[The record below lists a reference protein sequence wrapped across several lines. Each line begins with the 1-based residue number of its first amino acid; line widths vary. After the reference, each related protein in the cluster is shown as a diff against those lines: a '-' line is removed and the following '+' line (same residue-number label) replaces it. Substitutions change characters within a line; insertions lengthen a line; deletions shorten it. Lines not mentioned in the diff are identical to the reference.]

1 MKKYNNFC
9 ITWNENG
16 AKNEQILFCKLYAI
30 KTYMELLT
38 SNREISSLAIFGIT
52 RKDFNLE
59 NITGTVN
66 RFLNN

>member
-16 AKNEQILFCKLYAI
+16 TKNEQILFCKLYAI

-38 SNREISSLAIFGIT
+38 SNREISSLSIFGVT
-52 RKDFNLE
+52 RLAAIRNTKTCILWK
-59 NITGTVN
+59 
-66 RFLNN
+66 